1 MCAFAHLLQES
12 CLKNLKEQS
21 RVKEVL
27 LSYHPFWLRL
37 GMEVVVHRAAAG
49 EPGAASGQAF
59 ALHLVFFNRGREA
72 PAP

>member
-1 MCAFAHLLQES
+1 MQAGKVAAEWHLLFLQES

-49 EPGAASGQAF
+49 ERGAA
-59 ALHLVFFNRGREA
+59 
-72 PAP
+72 